1 MVLYSFAGT
10 ILLTALFTTGVL
22 AVGDGRHRSGSGV
35 IRVLAFGACLGL
47 LAFGLYV
54 MFASK

>member
-22 AVGDGRHRSGSGV
+22 AVGDGRHRTGSGV
-35 IRVLAFGACLGL
+35 VRVLAFGACLGL